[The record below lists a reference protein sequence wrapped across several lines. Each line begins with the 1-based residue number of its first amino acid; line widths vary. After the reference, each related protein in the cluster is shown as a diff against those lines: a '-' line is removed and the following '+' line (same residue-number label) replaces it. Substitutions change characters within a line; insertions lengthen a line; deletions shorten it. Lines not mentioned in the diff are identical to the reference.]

1 MSQLTTADLY
11 DRMREA
17 AERYEP
23 AALVT
28 IVNGPGAGRKLAIV
42 GSEQIGTLGN
52 ERLDQHAVEHA
63 NALMDAEKS
72 ETVPTEGPEGS
83 VDLFYDVY
91 PAPPTLIIFGAVH
104 AAQPLTKIA
113 KMLGYRVLISD
124 ARAKLATEE
133 RFPEADEVIVA
144 WPDEALA
151 TYRIGRNTYLAILT
165 HDPKFDEPA
174 LIGALDTKAPYIG
187 AVGSRKTNR
196 DRRERLRN
204 AGVSDESLS
213 RIRGPIG
220 LDIGASSPEEMA
232 ISIIAEII
240 AVRKGRVGGP
250 LTEATGSIRGEAS

>member
-1 MSQLTTADLY
+1 
-11 DRMREA
+11 
-17 AERYEP
+17 
-23 AALVT
+23 
-28 IVNGPGAGRKLAIV
+28 
-42 GSEQIGTLGN
+42 
-52 ERLDQHAVEHA
+52 
-63 NALMDAEKS
+63 MDAEKS

-151 TYRIGRNTYLAILT
+151 KYRIGRNSYLAILT

-174 LIGALDTKAPYIG
+174 LIGALDTRAPYIG

-232 ISIIAEII
+232 ISIMAEII
-240 AVRKGRVGGP
+240 AVRKGRAGGP
-250 LTEATGSIRGEAS
+250 LTEATGSIRGDAS